1 MWQRRTYCLPTN
13 LQDRNLGCIYDTDA
27 KFVSRSNTKE
37 NCNEISI
44 DIPNEDTLENIR
56 GSDFIE
62 AVDTNIATEINKSV

>member
-1 MWQRRTYCLPTN
+1 MTPTPNLFPDQIQRKT
-13 LQDRNLGCIYDTDA
+13 
-27 KFVSRSNTKE
+27 
-37 NCNEISI
+37 SI